1 MRQGGEPQGVQIV
14 RQGEPTPFNPLY
26 TPQKPARV
34 DFGIMRLLQQ
44 PPNENKPLK
53 HTLSAILLAVLPQY
67 CDNGM
72 GQQFYR

>member
-1 MRQGGEPQGVQIV
+1 M
-14 RQGEPTPFNPLY
+14 
-26 TPQKPARV
+26 
-34 DFGIMRLLQQ
+34 
-44 PPNENKPLK
+44 K